1 MTWLK
6 HGSFSDRW
14 PAFWTLVQPL
24 FFETTLY
31 VVNKAL
37 RELFWHD
44 KIRIN
49 VEKRVGYKRH
59 SISATATKNDT
70 KKMPQEDPE
79 ERLMYRN
86 TMCLLCWWTYC
97 RSVLSCKRHET
108 ISAPGS
114 WANLPVFFFLA
125 CLRRLVIT
133 SPFHSLRS
141 YRLVPSPFF
150 GTRLRRLN
158 FNLAPPIACVV
169 SLGAVFSIVTQR
181 STAESFRSLVSKWSL
196 NPVTRGLVE
205 HENFNIGIT

>member
-1 MTWLK
+1 MGTTKLELTWKNVLVTKGILFQRQRPRTTPRRCRKNTLK
-6 HGSFSDRW
+6 KGLCIGIPCACCADER
-14 PAFWTLVQPL
+14 TVD
-24 FFETTLY
+24 LY
-31 VVNKAL
+31 CHVNDM
-37 RELFWHD
+37 RQY
-44 KIRIN
+44 R
-49 VEKRVGYKRH
+49 
-59 SISATATKNDT
+59 
-70 KKMPQEDPE
+70 PQ
-79 ERLMYRN
+79 
-86 TMCLLCWWTYC
+86 
-97 RSVLSCKRHET
+97 
-108 ISAPGS
+108 APG
-114 WANLPVFFFLA
+114 PTYPFFICFLE

-158 FNLAPPIACVV
+158 FNLAPPIASVV